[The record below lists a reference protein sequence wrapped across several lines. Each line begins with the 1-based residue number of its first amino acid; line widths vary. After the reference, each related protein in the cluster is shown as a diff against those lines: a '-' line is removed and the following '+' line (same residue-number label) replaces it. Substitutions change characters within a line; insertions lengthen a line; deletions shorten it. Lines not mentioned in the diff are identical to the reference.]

1 MKLPERLPRETG
13 RDYALRVLKE
23 NIVNLEIAPG
33 SQISENELSA
43 ALGISRAPIREAL
56 SELEKVKIVEI
67 QPQKKTSV
75 LLIDPALVEEA
86 RFMRSTL
93 EDAVIGEVCMQR
105 TEQDLF
111 RLEENLTLQDL
122 AFRSNALDQVMIKDN
137 EFHRCFFEIS
147 RKPEIYQL
155 MQTLQIHF
163 DRVRN
168 LTLAASGSGMSR
180 TRGFGSE
187 RILSGYRSTVP
198 LYGKHILSISSNR
211 YNHFVGSTERIWS
224 ARRSRKN
231 SRR

>member
-122 AFRSNALDQVMIKDN
+122 AFRSNALNQVMIKDN

-168 LTLAASGSGMSR
+168 LTLHTIIDRKILEEHEAIFR
-180 TRGFGSE
+180 CIRE
-187 RILSGYRSTVP
+187 RDVENARIRLRAHLERVQVD
-198 LYGKHILSISSNR
+198 SS
-211 YNHFVGSTERIWS
+211 VV
-224 ARRSRKN
+224 RKAYPQYFKQ
-231 SRR
+231 

>member
-1 MKLPERLPRETG
+1 MSPLKLPERLPRETG

-75 LLIDPALVEEA
+75 LRIDPALVEEA

-137 EFHRCFFEIS
+137 EFHRYFFEIS

-168 LTLAASGSGMSR
+168 LTLHTIIDRKILEEHEAIFR
-180 TRGFGSE
+180 CIRE
-187 RILSGYRSTVP
+187 RDVENARIRLRAHLERVQVD
-198 LYGKHILSISSNR
+198 SS
-211 YNHFVGSTERIWS
+211 VV
-224 ARRSRKN
+224 RKAYPQYFKQ
-231 SRR
+231 

>member
-93 EDAVIGEVCMQR
+93 EDAVIGEVCTQR

-137 EFHRCFFEIS
+137 EFHRYFFEIS

-168 LTLAASGSGMSR
+168 LTLYTIIDRKILEEHKEIFRCIREQDVENARIRLRAHL
-180 TRGFGSE
+180 E
-187 RILSGYRSTVP
+187 RVQVD
-198 LYGKHILSISSNR
+198 SS
-211 YNHFVGSTERIWS
+211 VV
-224 ARRSRKN
+224 RKAYPQYFKQ
-231 SRR
+231 

>member
-1 MKLPERLPRETG
+1 MSPLKLPERLPRETG

-75 LLIDPALVEEA
+75 LLIDPVLVEEA

-137 EFHRCFFEIS
+137 EFHRYFFEIS

-168 LTLAASGSGMSR
+168 LTLHTIIDRKILEEHEAIFR
-180 TRGFGSE
+180 CIKE
-187 RILSGYRSTVP
+187 RDVENARIRLRAHLERVQVD
-198 LYGKHILSISSNR
+198 SS
-211 YNHFVGSTERIWS
+211 VV
-224 ARRSRKN
+224 RKAYPQYFKQ
-231 SRR
+231 

>member
-56 SELEKVKIVEI
+56 SELEKVRIVEI

-75 LLIDPALVEEA
+75 LLIDPELVEEA

-93 EDAVIGEVCMQR
+93 EDAVIGEVCMRR

-122 AFRSNALDQVMIKDN
+122 AFRSNALDQVMVKDN
-137 EFHRCFFEIS
+137 ELHRYFFEIS

-168 LTLAASGSGMSR
+168 LTLYTIIDR
-180 TRGFGSE
+180 KILEEHKEIYRCIKE
-187 RILSGYRSTVP
+187 RDV
-198 LYGKHILSISSNR
+198 
-211 YNHFVGSTERIWS
+211 ES
-224 ARRSRKN
+224 ARIRLRAHLERVQVDSSVVRKAYPQYFKQ
-231 SRR
+231 

>member
-1 MKLPERLPRETG
+1 MSPLKLPERLPRETG

-75 LLIDPALVEEA
+75 LLIDPVLVEEA

-137 EFHRCFFEIS
+137 EFHRYFFEIS

-168 LTLAASGSGMSR
+168 LTLYTIIDR
-180 TRGFGSE
+180 KILEEHKEIYRCIKE
-187 RILSGYRSTVP
+187 RDV
-198 LYGKHILSISSNR
+198 
-211 YNHFVGSTERIWS
+211 ES
-224 ARRSRKN
+224 ARIRLRAHLERVQVDSSVVRKAYPQYFKQ
-231 SRR
+231 

>member
-137 EFHRCFFEIS
+137 EFHRYFFEIS

-168 LTLAASGSGMSR
+168 LTLHTIIDRKILEEHEAIFRCIREQDVENAR
-180 TRGFGSE
+180 IRLRAHLE
-187 RILSGYRSTVP
+187 RVQVD
-198 LYGKHILSISSNR
+198 SS
-211 YNHFVGSTERIWS
+211 VV
-224 ARRSRKN
+224 RKAYPQYFKQ
-231 SRR
+231 

>member
-122 AFRSNALDQVMIKDN
+122 AFRSNALNQVMIKDN

-168 LTLAASGSGMSR
+168 LTLHTIIDRKILEEHEAIFR
-180 TRGFGSE
+180 CIKE
-187 RILSGYRSTVP
+187 RDVENARIRLRAHLERVQVD
-198 LYGKHILSISSNR
+198 SS
-211 YNHFVGSTERIWS
+211 VV
-224 ARRSRKN
+224 RKAYPQYFKQ
-231 SRR
+231 

>member
-1 MKLPERLPRETG
+1 MILPERLPRETG

-111 RLEENLTLQDL
+111 RLEENLTLQEL

-137 EFHRCFFEIS
+137 EFHRYFFEIS

-168 LTLAASGSGMSR
+168 LTLHTIIDRKILEEHEAIFR
-180 TRGFGSE
+180 CIKE
-187 RILSGYRSTVP
+187 RDVENARIRLRAHLERVQVD
-198 LYGKHILSISSNR
+198 SS
-211 YNHFVGSTERIWS
+211 VV
-224 ARRSRKN
+224 RKAYPQYFKQ
-231 SRR
+231 

>member
-56 SELEKVKIVEI
+56 SELEKVRIVEI

-75 LLIDPALVEEA
+75 LLIDPELVEEA
-86 RFMRSTL
+86 RFMRHTM
-93 EDAVIGEVCMQR
+93 EDAVIGEVCMRR

-137 EFHRCFFEIS
+137 ESHRYFFEIS

-168 LTLAASGSGMSR
+168 LTLHTIIDRKILEEHEAIFR
-180 TRGFGSE
+180 CIKE
-187 RILSGYRSTVP
+187 RDVENARIRLRAHLERVQVD
-198 LYGKHILSISSNR
+198 SS
-211 YNHFVGSTERIWS
+211 VV
-224 ARRSRKN
+224 RKAYPQYFKQ
-231 SRR
+231 

>member
-75 LLIDPALVEEA
+75 LLIDPVLVEEA

-122 AFRSNALDQVMIKDN
+122 AFRSNALNQVMIKDN

-168 LTLAASGSGMSR
+168 LTLHTIIDRKILEEHEAIFR
-180 TRGFGSE
+180 CIRE
-187 RILSGYRSTVP
+187 RDVENARIRLRAHLERVQVD
-198 LYGKHILSISSNR
+198 SS
-211 YNHFVGSTERIWS
+211 VV
-224 ARRSRKN
+224 RKAYPQYFKQ
-231 SRR
+231 

>member
-105 TEQDLF
+105 TDQDLF
-111 RLEENLTLQDL
+111 RLEENLTLQEL

-137 EFHRCFFEIS
+137 EFHRYFFEIS

-168 LTLAASGSGMSR
+168 LTLYTIIDRKILEEHKEIFRCIREQDVENARIRLRAHL
-180 TRGFGSE
+180 E
-187 RILSGYRSTVP
+187 RVQVD
-198 LYGKHILSISSNR
+198 SS
-211 YNHFVGSTERIWS
+211 VV
-224 ARRSRKN
+224 RKAYPQYFKQ
-231 SRR
+231 

>member
-75 LLIDPALVEEA
+75 LLIDPVLVEEA

-137 EFHRCFFEIS
+137 EFHRYFFEIS

-168 LTLAASGSGMSR
+168 LTLYTIIDRKILEEHKEIFRCIREQDVENARIRLRAHL
-180 TRGFGSE
+180 E
-187 RILSGYRSTVP
+187 RVQVD
-198 LYGKHILSISSNR
+198 SS
-211 YNHFVGSTERIWS
+211 VV
-224 ARRSRKN
+224 RKAYPQYFKQ
-231 SRR
+231 

>member
-105 TEQDLF
+105 TDQDLF

-137 EFHRCFFEIS
+137 EFHRYFFEIS

-168 LTLAASGSGMSR
+168 LTLYTIIDRKILEEHKEIFRCIREQDVENARIRLRAHL
-180 TRGFGSE
+180 E
-187 RILSGYRSTVP
+187 RVQVD
-198 LYGKHILSISSNR
+198 SS
-211 YNHFVGSTERIWS
+211 VV
-224 ARRSRKN
+224 RKAYPQYFKQ
-231 SRR
+231 

>member
-75 LLIDPALVEEA
+75 LLSDPVLVEEA

-137 EFHRCFFEIS
+137 EFHRYFFEIS

-168 LTLAASGSGMSR
+168 LTLYTIIDRKILEEHKEIFRCIREQDVENARIRLRAHL
-180 TRGFGSE
+180 E
-187 RILSGYRSTVP
+187 RVQVD
-198 LYGKHILSISSNR
+198 SS
-211 YNHFVGSTERIWS
+211 VV
-224 ARRSRKN
+224 RKAYPQYFKQ
-231 SRR
+231 

>member
-137 EFHRCFFEIS
+137 EFHRYFFEIS

-168 LTLAASGSGMSR
+168 LTLHTIIDRKILEEHKEIFRCIREQDVENARIRLRAHL
-180 TRGFGSE
+180 E
-187 RILSGYRSTVP
+187 RVQVD
-198 LYGKHILSISSNR
+198 SS
-211 YNHFVGSTERIWS
+211 VV
-224 ARRSRKN
+224 RKAYPQYFKQ
-231 SRR
+231 

>member
-1 MKLPERLPRETG
+1 MSPLKLPERLPRETG

-75 LLIDPALVEEA
+75 LLIDPVLVEEA

-105 TEQDLF
+105 TDQDLF

-137 EFHRCFFEIS
+137 EFHRYFFEIS

-168 LTLAASGSGMSR
+168 LTLYTIIDRKILEEHEAIFRCIREQDVENAR
-180 TRGFGSE
+180 IRLRAHLE
-187 RILSGYRSTVP
+187 RVQVD
-198 LYGKHILSISSNR
+198 SS
-211 YNHFVGSTERIWS
+211 VV
-224 ARRSRKN
+224 RKAYPQYFKQ
-231 SRR
+231 

>member
-75 LLIDPALVEEA
+75 LLIDPVLVEEA

-111 RLEENLTLQDL
+111 RLEENLTLQEL

-137 EFHRCFFEIS
+137 EFHRYFFEIS

-168 LTLAASGSGMSR
+168 LTLYTIIDRKILEEHKEIFRCIREQDVENARIRLRAHL
-180 TRGFGSE
+180 E
-187 RILSGYRSTVP
+187 RVQVD
-198 LYGKHILSISSNR
+198 SS
-211 YNHFVGSTERIWS
+211 VV
-224 ARRSRKN
+224 RKAYPQYFKQ
-231 SRR
+231 

>member
-56 SELEKVKIVEI
+56 SELEKVRIVEI

-93 EDAVIGEVCMQR
+93 EDAVIGEVCMRR

-137 EFHRCFFEIS
+137 EFHRYFFEIS

-168 LTLAASGSGMSR
+168 LTLHTIIDRKILEEHEAIFR
-180 TRGFGSE
+180 CIRE
-187 RILSGYRSTVP
+187 RDVENARIRLRAHLERVQVD
-198 LYGKHILSISSNR
+198 SS
-211 YNHFVGSTERIWS
+211 VV
-224 ARRSRKN
+224 RKAYPQYFKQ
-231 SRR
+231 

>member
-1 MKLPERLPRETG
+1 MSPLKLPERLPRETG

-75 LLIDPALVEEA
+75 LLIDPVLVEEA

-137 EFHRCFFEIS
+137 EFHRYFFEIS

-168 LTLAASGSGMSR
+168 LTLYTIIDRKILEEHEAIFR
-180 TRGFGSE
+180 CIKE
-187 RILSGYRSTVP
+187 RDVENARIRLRAHLERVQVD
-198 LYGKHILSISSNR
+198 SS
-211 YNHFVGSTERIWS
+211 VV
-224 ARRSRKN
+224 RKAYPQYFKQ
-231 SRR
+231 

>member
-168 LTLAASGSGMSR
+168 LTLHTIIDRKILEEHEAIFR
-180 TRGFGSE
+180 CIRE
-187 RILSGYRSTVP
+187 RDVENARIRLRAHLERVQVD
-198 LYGKHILSISSNR
+198 SS
-211 YNHFVGSTERIWS
+211 VV
-224 ARRSRKN
+224 RKAYPQYFKQ
-231 SRR
+231 

>member
-75 LLIDPALVEEA
+75 LLIDPVLVEEA

-93 EDAVIGEVCMQR
+93 EDAVNGDVCMQR

-137 EFHRCFFEIS
+137 EFHRYFFEIS

-168 LTLAASGSGMSR
+168 LTLYTIIDRKILEEHKEIFRCIREQDVENARIRLRAHL
-180 TRGFGSE
+180 E
-187 RILSGYRSTVP
+187 RVQVD
-198 LYGKHILSISSNR
+198 SS
-211 YNHFVGSTERIWS
+211 VV
-224 ARRSRKN
+224 RKAYPQYFKQ
-231 SRR
+231 

>member
-1 MKLPERLPRETG
+1 MILPERLPRETG

-168 LTLAASGSGMSR
+168 LTLHTIIDRKILEEHEAIFR
-180 TRGFGSE
+180 CIKE
-187 RILSGYRSTVP
+187 RDVENARIRLRAHLERVQVD
-198 LYGKHILSISSNR
+198 SS
-211 YNHFVGSTERIWS
+211 VV
-224 ARRSRKN
+224 RKAYPQYFKQ
-231 SRR
+231 

>member
-75 LLIDPALVEEA
+75 LLIDPVLVEEA

-137 EFHRCFFEIS
+137 EFHRYFFEIS

-168 LTLAASGSGMSR
+168 LTLYTIIDRKILEEHEAIFR
-180 TRGFGSE
+180 CIKE
-187 RILSGYRSTVP
+187 RDVENARIRLRAHLERVQVD
-198 LYGKHILSISSNR
+198 SS
-211 YNHFVGSTERIWS
+211 VV
-224 ARRSRKN
+224 RKAYPQYFKQ
-231 SRR
+231 

>member
-75 LLIDPALVEEA
+75 LLIDPVLVEEA

-111 RLEENLTLQDL
+111 RLEENLTLQEL

-137 EFHRCFFEIS
+137 EFHRYFFDIS

-168 LTLAASGSGMSR
+168 LTLYTIIDRKILEEHKEIFRCIREQDVENARIRLRAHL
-180 TRGFGSE
+180 E
-187 RILSGYRSTVP
+187 RVQVD
-198 LYGKHILSISSNR
+198 SS
-211 YNHFVGSTERIWS
+211 VV
-224 ARRSRKN
+224 RKADPQYFKQ
-231 SRR
+231 

>member
-75 LLIDPALVEEA
+75 LLIDPVLVEEA

-137 EFHRCFFEIS
+137 EFHRYFFEIS

-168 LTLAASGSGMSR
+168 LTLHTIIDRKILEEHEAIFR
-180 TRGFGSE
+180 CIRERDVENTRIRLRAHLE
-187 RILSGYRSTVP
+187 RVQVD
-198 LYGKHILSISSNR
+198 SS
-211 YNHFVGSTERIWS
+211 VV
-224 ARRSRKN
+224 RKAYPQYFKQ
-231 SRR
+231 

>member
-1 MKLPERLPRETG
+1 MSPLKLPERLPRETG

-137 EFHRCFFEIS
+137 EFHRYFFEIS

-168 LTLAASGSGMSR
+168 LTLHTIIDRKILEEHEEIFRCIREQDVENARIRLRAHL
-180 TRGFGSE
+180 E
-187 RILSGYRSTVP
+187 RVQVD
-198 LYGKHILSISSNR
+198 SS
-211 YNHFVGSTERIWS
+211 VV
-224 ARRSRKN
+224 RKAYPQYFKQ
-231 SRR
+231 

>member
-1 MKLPERLPRETG
+1 MSPLKLPERLPRETG

-75 LLIDPALVEEA
+75 LLIDPVLVEEA

-137 EFHRCFFEIS
+137 EFHRYFFEIS

-168 LTLAASGSGMSR
+168 LTLHTIIDRKILEEHEAIFR
-180 TRGFGSE
+180 CIRE
-187 RILSGYRSTVP
+187 RDVENARIRLRAHLERVQVD
-198 LYGKHILSISSNR
+198 SS
-211 YNHFVGSTERIWS
+211 VV
-224 ARRSRKN
+224 RKAYPQYFKQ
-231 SRR
+231 

>member
-137 EFHRCFFEIS
+137 EFHRYFFEIS

-168 LTLAASGSGMSR
+168 LTLYTIIDRKILEEHEAIFRCIKEQDVENAR
-180 TRGFGSE
+180 IRLRAHLE
-187 RILSGYRSTVP
+187 RVQVD
-198 LYGKHILSISSNR
+198 SS
-211 YNHFVGSTERIWS
+211 VV
-224 ARRSRKN
+224 RKAYPQYFKQ
-231 SRR
+231 

>member
-1 MKLPERLPRETG
+1 MSPLKLPERLPRETG

-137 EFHRCFFEIS
+137 EFHRYFFEIS

-168 LTLAASGSGMSR
+168 LTLHTIIDRKILEEHEAIFR
-180 TRGFGSE
+180 CIKE
-187 RILSGYRSTVP
+187 RDVENARIRLRAHLERVQVD
-198 LYGKHILSISSNR
+198 SS
-211 YNHFVGSTERIWS
+211 VV
-224 ARRSRKN
+224 RKAYPQYFKQ
-231 SRR
+231 

>member
-75 LLIDPALVEEA
+75 LLIDPVLVEEA

-137 EFHRCFFEIS
+137 EFHRYFFEIS

-168 LTLAASGSGMSR
+168 LTLHTIIDRKILEEHEAIFR
-180 TRGFGSE
+180 CIKERDVENTRIRLRAHLE
-187 RILSGYRSTVP
+187 RVQVD
-198 LYGKHILSISSNR
+198 SS
-211 YNHFVGSTERIWS
+211 VV
-224 ARRSRKN
+224 RKAYPQYFKQ
-231 SRR
+231 

>member
-56 SELEKVKIVEI
+56 SELEKVRIVEI

-75 LLIDPALVEEA
+75 LLIDPVLVEEA

-137 EFHRCFFEIS
+137 EFHRYFFEIS

-168 LTLAASGSGMSR
+168 LTLHTIIDRKILEEHEAIFR
-180 TRGFGSE
+180 CIRE
-187 RILSGYRSTVP
+187 RDVENARIRLRAHLERVQVD
-198 LYGKHILSISSNR
+198 SS
-211 YNHFVGSTERIWS
+211 VV
-224 ARRSRKN
+224 RKAYPQYFKQ
-231 SRR
+231 

>member
-75 LLIDPALVEEA
+75 LLIDPVLVEEA

-137 EFHRCFFEIS
+137 EFHRYFFEIS

-168 LTLAASGSGMSR
+168 LTLHTIIDRKILEEHEAIFRCIREQDVENAR
-180 TRGFGSE
+180 IRLRAHLE
-187 RILSGYRSTVP
+187 RVQVD
-198 LYGKHILSISSNR
+198 SS
-211 YNHFVGSTERIWS
+211 VV
-224 ARRSRKN
+224 RKAYPQYFKQ
-231 SRR
+231 

>member
-75 LLIDPALVEEA
+75 LLIDPELVEEA

-137 EFHRCFFEIS
+137 EFHRYFFEIS

-168 LTLAASGSGMSR
+168 LTLYTIIDRKILEEHEAIFR
-180 TRGFGSE
+180 CIKE
-187 RILSGYRSTVP
+187 RDVEKARIRLRAHLERVQVD
-198 LYGKHILSISSNR
+198 SS
-211 YNHFVGSTERIWS
+211 VV
-224 ARRSRKN
+224 RKAYPQYFKQ
-231 SRR
+231 

>member
-1 MKLPERLPRETG
+1 MSPLKLPERLPRETG

-75 LLIDPALVEEA
+75 LLIDPVLVEEA

-122 AFRSNALDQVMIKDN
+122 AFRSNALNQVMIKDN

-168 LTLAASGSGMSR
+168 LTLHTIIDRKILEEHEAIFR
-180 TRGFGSE
+180 CIRE
-187 RILSGYRSTVP
+187 RDVENARIRLRAHLERVQVD
-198 LYGKHILSISSNR
+198 SS
-211 YNHFVGSTERIWS
+211 VV
-224 ARRSRKN
+224 RKAYPQYFKQ
-231 SRR
+231 

>member
-56 SELEKVKIVEI
+56 SELEKVRIVEI

-93 EDAVIGEVCMQR
+93 EDAVIGEVCMRR

-137 EFHRCFFEIS
+137 EFHRYFFEIS

-168 LTLAASGSGMSR
+168 LTLHTIIDRKILEEHKEIFRSIK
-180 TRGFGSE
+180 E
-187 RILSGYRSTVP
+187 RDVENARIRLRAHLERVQVD
-198 LYGKHILSISSNR
+198 SS
-211 YNHFVGSTERIWS
+211 VV
-224 ARRSRKN
+224 RKAYPQYFKQ
-231 SRR
+231 

>member
-111 RLEENLTLQDL
+111 RLEENLTLQEL

-137 EFHRCFFEIS
+137 EFHRYFFEIS

-168 LTLAASGSGMSR
+168 LTLYTIIDRKILEEHKEIFRCIREQDVENARIRLRAHL
-180 TRGFGSE
+180 E
-187 RILSGYRSTVP
+187 RVQVD
-198 LYGKHILSISSNR
+198 SS
-211 YNHFVGSTERIWS
+211 VV
-224 ARRSRKN
+224 RKAYPQYFKQ
-231 SRR
+231 

>member
-75 LLIDPALVEEA
+75 LLIDPVLVEEA

-93 EDAVIGEVCMQR
+93 EDAVIGEVCMRR

-137 EFHRCFFEIS
+137 EFHRYFFEIS

-168 LTLAASGSGMSR
+168 LTLYTIIDRKILEEHKEIFRCIREQDVENARIRLRAHL
-180 TRGFGSE
+180 E
-187 RILSGYRSTVP
+187 RVQVD
-198 LYGKHILSISSNR
+198 SS
-211 YNHFVGSTERIWS
+211 VV
-224 ARRSRKN
+224 RKAYPQYFKQ
-231 SRR
+231 

>member
-75 LLIDPALVEEA
+75 LLIDPVLVEEA

-137 EFHRCFFEIS
+137 EFHRYFFEIS

-168 LTLAASGSGMSR
+168 LTLHTIIDRKILEEHEAIFR
-180 TRGFGSE
+180 CIKE
-187 RILSGYRSTVP
+187 RDVENARIRLRAHLERVQVD
-198 LYGKHILSISSNR
+198 SS
-211 YNHFVGSTERIWS
+211 VV
-224 ARRSRKN
+224 RKAYPQYFKQ
-231 SRR
+231 